1 MANMNIGTSRFLTDQ
16 ISYLMSRGIAQDGNF
31 DVTATGGSGATATR
45 GVQTGSEA
53 ELFDM
58 RPLNKVDF
66 DTSGDTDSQVLITID
81 TQSTTLKKSYI
92 AILNHNLVSAVGKIR
107 IFAGDAA
114 SDVASVD
121 GTAADTGDI
130 NWSSVTTTEV
140 VNADAI
146 AATSISSGTYD
157 NKSIV
162 IEPDTDGS
170 TIIRFAE
177 QTLRYWGIQF
187 EGKTNDTSATHHDGT
202 WGSTNL
208 SIGCICV
215 GRVYD
220 STHAPD
226 LNITRMISY
235 NRMNDLQESYGG
247 QRFSNLKSFGR
258 TAGSTSKSPFTTGSN
273 GYDSY
278 GGRIIYDMS
287 FSFLDSTNLMPD
299 EYHIVAADDSFVADV
314 WNMTNG
320 NHLPFIFSI
329 DKSSE
334 GSDADNAESEHIF
347 GRFANNSLDMAQVAP
362 NVFNMKLTIEE
373 EF

>member
-1 MANMNIGTSRFLTDQ
+1 MANSQIGTPRFYTDQ
-16 ISYLMSRGIAQDGNF
+16 ISYLMSRGVAQDGNF
-31 DVTATGGSGATATR
+31 DVITGSNLIGI
-45 GVQTGSEA
+45 QTGSEA

-66 DTSGDTDSQVLITID
+66 DTSANDSDHVLINID
-81 TQSTTLKKSYI
+81 TQSTSKKSYI

-107 IFAGDAA
+107 IFAGDIA
-114 SDVASVD
+114 SDVTAID
-121 GTAADTGDI
+121 GANADTADITWADDTVTDVVNGDTTTAASNDK
-130 NWSSVTTTEV
+130 SV
-140 VNADAI
+140 
-146 AATSISSGTYD
+146 
-157 NKSIV
+157 V
-162 IEPDTDGS
+162 IEPGTDGS
-170 TIIRFAE
+170 TIIKFAE
-177 QTLRYWGIQF
+177 QTNRYWGIQF
-187 EGKTNDTSATHHDGT
+187 EGNTTNTGVATNGT
-202 WGSTNL
+202 WGSTDL
-208 SIGCICV
+208 FIGCIMI
-215 GRVYD
+215 GEYYD
-220 STHAPD
+220 MPHAPD

-299 EYHIVAADDSFVADV
+299 EYDIIAADDNFVDDV

-320 NHLPFIFSI
+320 NHIPFIFSI

-334 GSDADNAESEHIF
+334 GDNAESEHIF

>member
-1 MANMNIGTSRFLTDQ
+1 MANSQIGTPRFYTDQ
-16 ISYLMSRGIAQDGNF
+16 ISYLMSRGVAQDGNF
-31 DVTATGGSGATATR
+31 DVTATNAGNTFMGTFT
-45 GVQTGSEA
+45 TGSEP

-58 RPLNKVDF
+58 RPLNKCTF
-66 DTSGDTDSQVLITID
+66 DTSADTDGHVLITID
-81 TQSTTLKKSYI
+81 TQSTSKKSYI

-114 SDVASVD
+114 SDVTAID
-121 GTAADTGDI
+121 GANADTADI
-130 NWSSVTTTEV
+130 TWEDDTLTEV
-140 VNADAI
+140 VNADTTT
-146 AATSISSGTYD
+146 AASND
-157 NKSIV
+157 KSVV
-162 IEPDTDGS
+162 IEPATDGS
-170 TIIRFAE
+170 TIVRFTE
-177 QTLRYWGIQF
+177 QTNRYWGIQF
-187 EGKTNDTSATHHDGT
+187 EGNTTNTGVATNGT
-202 WGSTNL
+202 WGSTDL
-208 SIGCICV
+208 FVGCIMI
-215 GRVYD
+215 GEYYD
-220 STHAPD
+220 MPHAPD

-299 EYHIVAADDSFVADV
+299 EYDIVAADDSFVADV
-314 WNMTNG
+314 WTMTSG
-320 NHLPFIFSI
+320 NHIPFIFSI
-329 DKSSE
+329 DKDSE

-362 NVFNMKLTIEE
+362 NVFNIKLTVEE